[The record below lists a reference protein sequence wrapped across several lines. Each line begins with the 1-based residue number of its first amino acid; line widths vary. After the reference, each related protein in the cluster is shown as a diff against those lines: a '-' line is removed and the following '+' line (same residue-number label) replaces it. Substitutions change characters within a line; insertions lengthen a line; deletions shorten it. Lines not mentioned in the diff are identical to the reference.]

1 MLTLPLISQAFQY
14 ERYKFPELYRLK
26 ISDEKCLQIDYK
38 GIFHSACISQEQRR
52 GRRKKKKKKK
62 ELSTQEY
69 SQFWHTFP
77 ATEAI
82 RKSKAS
88 SAHMWA

>member
-14 ERYKFPELYRLK
+14 ERYEFPELCRLK
-26 ISDEKCLQIDYK
+26 ISDEKCLQIDNK
-38 GIFHSACISQEQRR
+38 GIFHSACISQEQKR
-52 GRRKKKKKKK
+52 GRKKKKK

-88 SAHMWA
+88 SAHIWA